1 MTMPLVAL
9 CADEESVRHPELLG
23 LVGESLS
30 AQGWLRLFTSAD
42 MARRSLACDARI
54 REAWVASSD
63 PVAPINLAAAL
74 KHDRPD
80 LRVCMLA
87 ANDSG
92 SLRSRASAA
101 GIDATLTP
109 KLFSQRYAQYKQL
122 SAQQSPSL
130 GGAAAPT
137 SSYPAAADGSVS
149 NFAAGASDAGFGAAG
164 AAREASCAGTSGAFP
179 QGATGFAAA
188 GPAGFGVG
196 CGVGSPVAPFGG
208 AAEQSC
214 ARDSHLS
221 QLAGADGRE
230 ALLPSSGFGQAAG
243 PDASRLPA
251 QMGSTCG
258 APSGYGG
265 PRGVDSPSDKAVATQ
280 APRPGQATASRGFLL
295 PVISGSGGCGKSSV
309 AVLSALLLKAAGL
322 NTLLLDFDLQFGD
335 MAEML
340 GVERPL
346 RIDEAL
352 AQPSRIDSLQAQGN
366 LPALLAAPL
375 RVELAESIAN
385 QAGGLIDELR
395 GRFDVVV
402 ANTGSA
408 WAEQHA
414 VLLERSS
421 KALFLIDQRQTS
433 LRASAR
439 ALELCSRCGIA
450 VNPFVF
456 ALNGCGKGAPISVLD
471 ASNALRGAHVHEL
484 ADGGLEVEELLAG
497 ACGLELIESGN
508 DLVEGLSGLLAEI
521 LPAEMGAKLHAEDE
535 QTSGLGLF
543 RGNKK
548 PRRRKR

>member
-1 MTMPLVAL
+1 MSMPLVAL

-23 LVGESLS
+23 LAGENLS

-42 MARRSLACDARI
+42 TARASLSSDARI

-101 GIDATLTP
+101 GIDAALTP

-122 SAQQSPSL
+122 SAAQAA
-130 GGAAAPT
+130 GGAAA
-137 SSYPAAADGSVS
+137 
-149 NFAAGASDAGFGAAG
+149 AGAPLGCGDSAYAAPGLAAQAGTASGGGVAG
-164 AAREASCAGTSGAFP
+164 AQAQVAGMQGGLEAVGGFTS
-179 QGATGFAAA
+179 A
-188 GPAGFGVG
+188 GPAGRVAGFGTG
-196 CGVGSPVAPFGG
+196 LPARG
-208 AAEQSC
+208 AAEQ
-214 ARDSHLS
+214 LGS
-221 QLAGADGRE
+221 QPYFAPDA
-230 ALLPSSGFGQAAG
+230 AQAQKPASSGFGQAGAIG
-243 PDASRLPA
+243 GTQALACPA
-251 QMGSTCG
+251 APATG
-258 APSGYGG
+258 APGQVDARMGEALAMQASGS
-265 PRGVDSPSDKAVATQ
+265 RMANQ
-280 APRPGQATASRGFLL
+280 SRGFLL
-295 PVISGSGGCGKSSV
+295 PVVSGSGGCGKSTVS
-309 AVLSALLLKAAGL
+309 VLSALALKQAGL

-335 MAEML
+335 MAELL

-352 AQPSRIDSLQAQGN
+352 AQPARLDALRPQGN

-439 ALELCSRCGIA
+439 ALELCARCGIA

-456 ALNGCGKGAPISVLD
+456 VLNGCGKGAPLSVLD
-471 ASNALRGAHVHEL
+471 ASSALRGAHVHEL
-484 ADGGLEVEELLAG
+484 ADGGLEVEELLAS
-497 ACGLELIESGN
+497 ACGLELLDSGN
-508 DLVEGLSGLLAEI
+508 DLMEGLTGLLSEI
-521 LPAEMGAKLHAEDE
+521 LPAEAASKLRVEDE
-535 QTSGLGLF
+535 QAGGLGLF
-543 RGNKK
+543 RGGNKK

>member
-1 MTMPLVAL
+1 MSMPLVAL

-23 LVGESLS
+23 LAGENLS
-30 AQGWLRLFTSAD
+30 AQGWLRLFTSAEV
-42 MARRSLACDARI
+42 ARSSLASDARI

-101 GIDATLTP
+101 GIDAALTP

-122 SAQQSPSL
+122 SAAQAVGGGGAVPG
-130 GGAAAPT
+130 GGAASGGVPMCAVADAASEGFST
-137 SSYPAAADGSVS
+137 QAPAAPGFGGASVAGTP
-149 NFAAGASDAGFGAAG
+149 FGGAGASAPSSPF
-164 AAREASCAGTSGAFP
+164 
-179 QGATGFAAA
+179 GATGTGMSATLGTQGCASQAAT
-188 GPAGFGVG
+188 GFGLPGGGEVSQHTPAGFG
-196 CGVGSPVAPFGG
+196 
-208 AAEQSC
+208 Q
-214 ARDSHLS
+214 
-221 QLAGADGRE
+221 AGAP
-230 ALLPSSGFGQAAG
+230 AASQAFPSAVSSSAAVTPGLDARAGGSLVKPSPAARQAAQ
-243 PDASRLPA
+243 P
-251 QMGSTCG
+251 
-258 APSGYGG
+258 
-265 PRGVDSPSDKAVATQ
+265 
-280 APRPGQATASRGFLL
+280 RGFLL
-295 PVISGSGGCGKSSV
+295 PVVSGSGGCGKSTVS
-309 AVLSALLLKAAGL
+309 VLSALALKAAGL

-340 GVERPL
+340 GVDRPL

-352 AQPSRIDSLQAQGN
+352 AQPARLDALRPEGN

-385 QAGGLIDELR
+385 QAGGLIDEVR
-395 GRFDVVV
+395 GRFDVVI

-439 ALELCSRCGIA
+439 ALELCARCGIA

-456 ALNGCGKGAPISVLD
+456 VLNGCGKGAPLSALD

-497 ACGLELIESGN
+497 ACGLELVDSGN
-508 DLVEGLSGLLAEI
+508 ELMEGLTGLLSEI
-521 LPAEMGAKLHAEDE
+521 LPAEMASKLRVEDE
-535 QTSGLGLF
+535 QAGGLGLF
-543 RGNKK
+543 RGGNKK

>member
-1 MTMPLVAL
+1 MSMPLVAL
-9 CADEESVRHPELLG
+9 CVDEESVRHPELLG
-23 LVGESLS
+23 LAGENLS

-42 MARRSLACDARI
+42 TARASLSSDARI

-101 GIDATLTP
+101 GIDAALTP
-109 KLFSQRYAQYKQL
+109 KLFVQRYAQYKQL
-122 SAQQSPSL
+122 SAAQAAP
-130 GGAAAPT
+130 GGAPSAAMST
-137 SSYPAAADGSVS
+137 DSSGVATLAGSAAGFDVASGQVASFGVAGAQAQTAGLQGSQQVGAAFCQAGPAGSSSGVDMGLSANAVAQPFASRPQLAAGGQMAQRAPVG
-149 NFAAGASDAGFGAAG
+149 FAQEGAAGASQ
-164 AAREASCAGTSGAFP
+164 AFSSSALS
-179 QGATGFAAA
+179 ATG
-188 GPAGFGVG
+188 
-196 CGVGSPVAPFGG
+196 APGQV
-208 AAEQSC
+208 E
-214 ARDSHLS
+214 ARR
-221 QLAGADGRE
+221 GE
-230 ALLPSSGFGQAAG
+230 ALALQSPT
-243 PDASRLPA
+243 SRPQNQL
-251 QMGSTCG
+251 
-258 APSGYGG
+258 
-265 PRGVDSPSDKAVATQ
+265 
-280 APRPGQATASRGFLL
+280 RGFLL
-295 PVISGSGGCGKSSV
+295 PVVSGSGGCGKSTVS
-309 AVLSALLLKAAGL
+309 VLSALALQAAGL

-335 MAEML
+335 MAELL

-352 AQPSRIDSLQAQGN
+352 AQPARLDALRPQGN

-439 ALELCSRCGIA
+439 ALELCARCGIA

-456 ALNGCGKGAPISVLD
+456 VLNGCGKGAPLSALD
-471 ASNALRGAHVHEL
+471 ASSALRGAHVHEL
-484 ADGGLEVEELLAG
+484 ADGGLEVEELLAS
-497 ACGLELIESGN
+497 ACGLELVDSGN
-508 DLVEGLSGLLAEI
+508 DLTEGLTGILSEI
-521 LPAEMGAKLHAEDE
+521 LPAEAASKLRVEDE
-535 QTSGLGLF
+535 QAGGLSLF
-543 RGNKK
+543 RNSNKK

>member
-1 MTMPLVAL
+1 MSMPLVAL

-23 LVGESLS
+23 LAGENLS
-30 AQGWLRLFTSAD
+30 AQGWLRLFTSAEV
-42 MARRSLACDARI
+42 ARSSLASDARI

-101 GIDATLTP
+101 GIDAALTP

-122 SAQQSPSL
+122 SAAQAVGGGGAMPGGNAVPG
-130 GGAAAPT
+130 GGAASGGVPMCAVAD
-137 SSYPAAADGSVS
+137 AASE
-149 NFAAGASDAGFGAAG
+149 GFSTQAG
-164 AAREASCAGTSGAFP
+164 AAPGFGGASVAGTSFGGAGAGAPSSPF
-179 QGATGFAAA
+179 GATGTGMSATLGTQGCASQAAT
-188 GPAGFGVG
+188 GFGLPGGGGEVSQHTPAGFG
-196 CGVGSPVAPFGG
+196 
-208 AAEQSC
+208 Q
-214 ARDSHLS
+214 
-221 QLAGADGRE
+221 AGAP
-230 ALLPSSGFGQAAG
+230 AASQAFPSSVSSPSAVALG
-243 PDASRLPA
+243 PDARAGGSLVKPSPA
-251 QMGSTCG
+251 
-258 APSGYGG
+258 A
-265 PRGVDSPSDKAVATQ
+265 RQ
-280 APRPGQATASRGFLL
+280 AAQPRGFLL
-295 PVISGSGGCGKSSV
+295 PVVSGSGGCGKSAVS
-309 AVLSALLLKAAGL
+309 VLSALALEAAGL

-340 GVERPL
+340 GVDRPL

-352 AQPSRIDSLQAQGN
+352 AQPARLDALRPEGN

-385 QAGGLIDELR
+385 QAGGLIDEVR
-395 GRFDVVV
+395 GRFDVVI

-439 ALELCSRCGIA
+439 ALELCARCGIA

-456 ALNGCGKGAPISVLD
+456 VLNGCGKGAPLSALD

-497 ACGLELIESGN
+497 ACGLELVDSGN
-508 DLVEGLSGLLAEI
+508 ELMEGLTGLLSEI
-521 LPAEMGAKLHAEDE
+521 LPAEMASKLRVEDE
-535 QTSGLGLF
+535 QAGGLGLF
-543 RGNKK
+543 RGGNKK